1 MKKVSAILVLC
12 FIPVFS
18 ISQSTNKARLKSGLL
33 IDVMKELDI
42 ESGIVEVYEKIADDL
57 QRYLGEEIRPG
68 NLRAM
73 PVDIYSVTDYD
84 KDGNPSKGGLTD
96 RKILDIISSNNS
108 RRVIVE
114 EDRVYVQTPDKVTIR
129 DIEGAVLSENFLD
142 FDDWKTIIDAANE
155 QTGRLLNWRQG
166 YTIAGTPEIFTGD
179 GSYLVMYFGE
189 VSGWVIFMPDNE
201 ARKLEL

>member
-1 MKKVSAILVLC
+1 MKNLPIVLLLL
-12 FIPVFS
+12 FVPVFS
-18 ISQSTNKARLKSGLL
+18 FPQSTNKAQLKSALL
-33 IDVMKELDI
+33 TEVMKEL
-42 ESGIVEVYEKIADDL
+42 EIVPEIIEVYEKIADGL
-57 QRYLGEEIRPG
+57 PRYLGEEIRPG

-114 EDRVYVQTPDKVTIR
+114 EDRIYVQTPDKVTIR

-179 GSYLVMYFGE
+179 GSYLVMFFGE